1 MSKKILI
8 INGPNLNMLG
18 TREPEIYGTDTIADV
33 EERCTAL
40 AESLGMEITFYQ
52 SNYEGEIV
60 TYIQEARERYDGLI
74 INAGGYTHTSV
85 AIFDALGL
93 LDIPIVEVHISNIFQ
108 REDFRHKSMV
118 SPQATGIVCGFGVK
132 GYELALKSFI

>member
-1 MSKKILI
+1 
-8 INGPNLNMLG
+8 MLG

-40 AESLGMEITFYQ
+40 GESLGMEITFYQ

-60 TYIQEARERYDGLI
+60 TYIQQARERYDGLI
-74 INAGGYTHTSV
+74 LNAGGYSHTSV
-85 AIFDALGL
+85 AIFDALTL
-93 LDIPIVEVHISNIFQ
+93 LDIPIIEVHISNIYK
-108 REDFRHKSMV
+108 REEFRHKSMV
-118 SPQATGIVCGFGVK
+118 SARATGIICGFGVK

>member
-1 MSKKILI
+1 
-8 INGPNLNMLG
+8 MLG

-40 AESLGMEITFYQ
+40 AESLGIDLTFYQ

-60 TYIQEARERYDGLI
+60 TYIQQARERYDGLVL
-74 INAGGYTHTSV
+74 NAGGYTHTSV
-85 AIFDALGL
+85 AIFDALSL
-93 LDIPIVEVHISNIFQ
+93 LDIPVIEVHISNIFK
-108 REDFRHKSMV
+108 REEFRHKSMV
-118 SPQATGIVCGFGVK
+118 SPHASGIICGFGVK

>member
-40 AESLGMEITFYQ
+40 AESLGIELTFYQ

-60 TYIQEARERYDGLI
+60 TYIQQARERYNGLI
-74 INAGGYTHTSV
+74 LNAGGYTHTSV
-85 AIFDALGL
+85 AIFDALSL
-93 LDIPIVEVHISNIFQ
+93 LDIPIVEVHISNIFK
-108 REDFRHKSMV
+108 REEFRHKSMV
-118 SPQATGIVCGFGVK
+118 SPHATGIICGFGVK